1 MDTILQILI
10 QYAAELIALIIITAI
25 GVLGT
30 MILNKLNSN
39 HKLQNIANA
48 TNQVI
53 SAAQETVRRLQQV
66 FVETWKESAE
76 DGKLTPEQ
84 IEELKQM
91 TQDIT
96 IEQLGQPVLDLL
108 AAAKVDVSALI
119 TNAAEAYINQ
129 LKGEG

>member
-1 MDTILQILI
+1 MDTLLQILI
-10 QYAAELIALIIITAI
+10 QYAAEVIALIIVTALGILGSYILKKI
-25 GVLGT
+25 GS
-30 MILNKLNSN
+30 NKNLE
-39 HKLQNIANA
+39 NIANA

-84 IEELKQM
+84 IEELKEL
-91 TQDIT
+91 TQEIT
-96 IEQLGQPVLDLL
+96 MEQLGQPVLDLL
-108 AAAKVDVSALI
+108 AAAKIDVSEMI

>member
-96 IEQLGQPVLDLL
+96 IEQLGQPILDLL